1 MKILFI
7 SDFILAEEQGAKQ
20 STKAHYQTLKD
31 IFGVDNVDVA
41 ALNSTYESK
50 DEHIIFRENKRT
62 KSNKLK
68 SIVQGVPF
76 LISKHGENNV
86 LKLCK
91 KNHYS
96 CVFIDHSIYGHMIK
110 RIKREIGIPVVSYFH
125 GVMQYQNKKYKEHN
139 QTTFFYFLPSFNM
152 KQNEI
157 DTVKYSDICLLL
169 NKRDNDNFKKY
180 YGHEADEYLP
190 VYYIDTAKINTEEKD
205 NLFRLLFVGG
215 YFWPNI
221 HGITWFVKSVMPKL
235 SQNIVL
241 EIVGN
246 NMDKLKNNL
255 AGERVTIRGRV
266 ESLDEFYNKAD
277 VVVGPIFKGEGMKT
291 KTCEALM
298 YGKIY
303 LGTDEALE
311 GYEDLNE
318 YRCNTADEF
327 VHMIELLTDK
337 NLPKYN
343 ENLRNIYL
351 EKYSPQMA
359 KARLTKIFK
368 ELGVIENNRENCNDN
383 I

>member
-221 HGITWFVKSVMPKL
+221 HGITWFANSVMPKL

>member
-139 QTTFFYFLPSFNM
+139 QTTFFISYH
-152 KQNEI
+152 
-157 DTVKYSDICLLL
+157 LL
-169 NKRDNDNFKKY
+169 
-180 YGHEADEYLP
+180 
-190 VYYIDTAKINTEEKD
+190 I
-205 NLFRLLFVGG
+205 
-215 YFWPNI
+215 
-221 HGITWFVKSVMPKL
+221 
-235 SQNIVL
+235 
-241 EIVGN
+241 
-246 NMDKLKNNL
+246 
-255 AGERVTIRGRV
+255 
-266 ESLDEFYNKAD
+266 
-277 VVVGPIFKGEGMKT
+277 
-291 KTCEALM
+291 
-298 YGKIY
+298 
-303 LGTDEALE
+303 
-311 GYEDLNE
+311 
-318 YRCNTADEF
+318 
-327 VHMIELLTDK
+327 
-337 NLPKYN
+337 
-343 ENLRNIYL
+343 
-351 EKYSPQMA
+351 
-359 KARLTKIFK
+359 
-368 ELGVIENNRENCNDN
+368 
-383 I
+383 

>member
-1 MKILFI
+1 
-7 SDFILAEEQGAKQ
+7 
-20 STKAHYQTLKD
+20 
-31 IFGVDNVDVA
+31 
-41 ALNSTYESK
+41 
-50 DEHIIFRENKRT
+50 
-62 KSNKLK
+62 
-68 SIVQGVPF
+68 
-76 LISKHGENNV
+76 
-86 LKLCK
+86 
-91 KNHYS
+91 
-96 CVFIDHSIYGHMIK
+96 
-110 RIKREIGIPVVSYFH
+110 
-125 GVMQYQNKKYKEHN
+125 
-139 QTTFFYFLPSFNM
+139 
-152 KQNEI
+152 
-157 DTVKYSDICLLL
+157 
-169 NKRDNDNFKKY
+169 
-180 YGHEADEYLP
+180 
-190 VYYIDTAKINTEEKD
+190 
-205 NLFRLLFVGG
+205 
-215 YFWPNI
+215 
-221 HGITWFVKSVMPKL
+221 
-235 SQNIVL
+235 
-241 EIVGN
+241 
-246 NMDKLKNNL
+246 MDKLKNNL